1 MDRNTLMWSI
11 VAFLGASIA
20 FSIIQREAGDLGLG
34 IVLLLELAALGVM
47 VLLIVLIVRWRDR
60 GDRGR

>member
-20 FSIIQREAGDLGLG
+20 FNVIQREAGDLGIG
-34 IVLLLELAALGVM
+34 IVLLLEVAALAAM
-47 VLLIVLIVRWRDR
+47 VVLIVVIVRLTNRDR
-60 GDRGR
+60 K